1 MANKVQENLIIPY
14 RWIDS
19 MCTDLYGNYNEELGR
34 DILWYYSISAK
45 DIIEGK
51 GSQIYSDNPL
61 VDMAVK
67 NYLDQLEVM
76 QAKSIEI
83 HSGYKGKRN
92 GMSKEEVN
100 KIIEEKAR
108 EGMLA
113 REIQEY
119 LRDTYGINYKDVST
133 ILKNEGWKRV
143 QREKK

>member
-19 MCTDLYGNYNEELGR
+19 MCTDLYGNYNEELGKE
-34 DILWYYSISAK
+34 ILWYYVTSAK

-61 VDMAVK
+61 IDMAVK
-67 NYLDQLEVM
+67 GYLDQLEVM
-76 QAKSIEI
+76 QAKSVEI

-92 GMSKEEVN
+92 GKSKEEVS

-113 REIQEY
+113 KDIQAY
-119 LRDTYGINYKDVST
+119 LYDNYGIEYKSVTT
-133 ILKNEGWKRV
+133 IIKSEGWKKV
-143 QREKK
+143 QNEKS